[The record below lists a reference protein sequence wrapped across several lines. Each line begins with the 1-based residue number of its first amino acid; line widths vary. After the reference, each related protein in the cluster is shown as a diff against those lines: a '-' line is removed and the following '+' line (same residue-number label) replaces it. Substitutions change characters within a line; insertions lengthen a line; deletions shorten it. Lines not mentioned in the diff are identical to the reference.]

1 MVLAGSMISVA
12 YPVLDR
18 MFARPRGVLGR
29 LGGRMMAR
37 LNVDIE
43 RRVAD
48 LAQLSPGQSVLVV
61 GPGPGVGLVLAAERT
76 GPEGQVVGIE
86 PSATMRAQAA
96 ARCAGLVQA
105 GRLEAGR
112 IEVRDAHVAA
122 TGATDGSI
130 DVVISVNNV
139 MFWPDRDAAFAEL
152 HRVLRPGGRLVIGT
166 HERGL
171 RFTGIGIDQLRAEM
185 ERAGFTGITVT
196 TKDHGGTAGV
206 GVELL
211 ASRATLPA

>member
-1 MVLAGSMISVA
+1 
-12 YPVLDR
+12 
-18 MFARPRGVLGR
+18 
-29 LGGRMMAR
+29 MMAR

-43 RRVAD
+43 HRVAD

-61 GPGPGVGLVLAAERT
+61 GPGPGVGLALAAERT
-76 GPEGQVVGIE
+76 GPEGRVAGIE

-96 ARCAGLVQA
+96 TRCAGLV
-105 GRLEAGR
+105 EAGR
-112 IEVRDAHVAA
+112 VEIRDANVAA
-122 TGATDGSI
+122 TGAADGSV

-152 HRVLRPGGRLVIGT
+152 HRALRPGGRLVIAT

-171 RFTGIGIDQLRAEM
+171 RFTGIGIEQLRTEM
-185 ERAGFTGITVT
+185 DRAGFTGVTVT
-196 TKDHGGTAGV
+196 TQDHGGTAGV

-211 ASRATLPA
+211 ATRSTLPA